1 MGTCSPIN
9 YFILVSLLLIGMR
22 ENFQERD
29 GREVEII
36 KLQTFRIQ
44 NMLLPGPQEKRYT
57 ADRETGFGVW
67 PPAGVGYK
75 PNRIQRIKH
84 N

>member
-9 YFILVSLLLIGMR
+9 YFILVSLLLIGVR

-44 NMLLPGPQEKRYT
+44 NMLLPGP
-57 ADRETGFGVW
+57 
-67 PPAGVGYK
+67 
-75 PNRIQRIKH
+75 
-84 N
+84 

>member
-36 KLQTFRIQ
+36 KLQAPVVQSWVKVTQ
-44 NMLLPGPQEKRYT
+44 G
-57 ADRETGFGVW
+57 
-67 PPAGVGYK
+67 
-75 PNRIQRIKH
+75 
-84 N
+84 